1 MTLVYLPIPTMTKK
15 KQHKRKK
22 LGQFQGQG
30 RRLNQKSENR
40 KQVNV
45 ASWLNI

>member
-1 MTLVYLPIPTMTKK
+1 MILVYLPIPTMTKK
-15 KQHKRKK
+15 KHNKRAK

-40 KQVNV
+40 LMLPVG
-45 ASWLNI
+45 